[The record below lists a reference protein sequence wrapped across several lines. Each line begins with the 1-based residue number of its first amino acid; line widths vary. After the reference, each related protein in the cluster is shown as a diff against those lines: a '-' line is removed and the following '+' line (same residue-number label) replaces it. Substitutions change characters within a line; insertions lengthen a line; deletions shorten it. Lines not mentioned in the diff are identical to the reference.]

1 MSRTKAKG
9 SRSPEQEQPEF
20 VSGDAIL
27 ESVLELPGMQD
38 AVNAG
43 LRANAEMDRAYAE
56 NLAAIRKAGQM
67 TQAQV
72 AKKLGVGQ
80 AAVSRIESRD
90 DLLLSTLSEYLEAA
104 GATDSRIVVTLHGIE
119 VELDLRSLRQAGP
132 SE

>member
-1 MSRTKAKG
+1 MSRTKAK
-9 SRSPEQEQPEF
+9 RSQDPENEQPRF
-20 VSGDAIL
+20 VSGDALL
-27 ESVLELPGMQD
+27 ESVLELPGMRD

-43 LRANAEMDRAYAE
+43 LRANTEMNRAYAE

-72 AKKLGVGQ
+72 ARKLGVGQ

-104 GATDSRIVVTLHGIE
+104 GATDSRIVVMLHGIE
-119 VELDLRSLRQAGP
+119 IELDLQSLRHARP

>member
-1 MSRTKAKG
+1 MSKTKG
-9 SRSPEQEQPEF
+9 RRRQTPEQEQPEF
-20 VSGDAIL
+20 VSGDT
-27 ESVLELPGMQD
+27 VLDSLLDLPGMDD

-72 AKKLGVGQ
+72 AKRLGVGQ

-104 GATDSRIVVTLHGIE
+104 GATDSRIVVRLHGVE
-119 VELDLRSLRQAGP
+119 VELDLRSLRRAHP
-132 SE
+132 VE

>member
-1 MSRTKAKG
+1 MSRKAKA
-9 SRSPEQEQPEF
+9 SRRAENEQPEF
-20 VSGDAIL
+20 VSGDEIL
-27 ESVLELPGMQD
+27 ESVLEMPGMQA
-38 AVNAG
+38 AVDAG

-119 VELDLRSLRQAGP
+119 VELDLRSLRHTRT